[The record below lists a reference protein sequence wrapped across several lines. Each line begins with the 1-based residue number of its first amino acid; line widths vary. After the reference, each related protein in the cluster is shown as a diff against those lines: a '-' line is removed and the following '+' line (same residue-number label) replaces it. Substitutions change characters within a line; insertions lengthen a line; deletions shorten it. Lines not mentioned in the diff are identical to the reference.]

1 MIKLIALL
9 IPFFVVAAP
18 QPAMTISN
26 GQLVVKTCTHDAG
39 AVCSVQ
45 LRGVE
50 YIDDHDHGRQMQS
63 ASSFDGLGEAFNPT
77 EAGSEQDGVNPSA
90 STSKLIASWQ
100 TSNTLATFTQMAFW
114 RPVGWHFISQH
125 TLNKR
130 VYVMPDNVIEY
141 SVQFNVPAGEQ
152 HSSATFETL
161 TGYMPAQFSSFW
173 TYNPVTQSIGTLS
186 DGPGEQNLPVILST
200 PDWQHAMGV
209 WSPELP
215 QADWPAAGYGRW
227 RFAPEQVVKWNAV
240 YRFANPSGSYHF
252 RIYVFA
258 GTMAEVVENMRRK
271 TNGA

>member
-9 IPFFVVAAP
+9 IPFFAAAAP
-18 QPAMTISN
+18 QSAMTISN
-26 GQLVVKTCTHDAG
+26 GQLTLKTCAHDAG
-39 AVCSVQ
+39 AVCSVK

-50 YIDDHDHGRQMQS
+50 YIDDYDHGRQLQS
-63 ASSFDGLGEAFNPT
+63 ASSFAGYGEAYNPT
-77 EAGSEQDGVNPSA
+77 EAGSEQDGVNPSP

-100 TSNTLATFTQMAFW
+100 TSNTLATYTQMAFW
-114 RPVGWHFISQH
+114 KPVGWQFISQH

-152 HSSATFETL
+152 HESATFEVL
-161 TGYMPAQFSSFW
+161 TGYMPPQFSSFW
-173 TYNPVTQSIGTLS
+173 TYNPVTQSIGALS

-200 PDWQHAMGV
+200 PDGQHAMGV
-209 WSPELP
+209 WSSELP
-215 QADWPAAGYGRW
+215 QALWSHVGYGRW
-227 RFAPEQVVKWNAV
+227 RFVPEQVVKWNAV

-258 GTMAEVVENMRRK
+258 GTMGEVVENMRRK
-271 TNGA
+271 ANGL